1 MMIELIGDIRTEAEV
16 VRAHR
21 HLLSQQE
28 VKPPAESRGGRN
40 LAGPLRKGIKVWN
53 SCYGERKWSR

>member
-1 MMIELIGDIRTEAEV
+1 MIELIGDIRTEAEV

-40 LAGPLRKGIKVWN
+40 LAGPLRKA
-53 SCYGERKWSR
+53 